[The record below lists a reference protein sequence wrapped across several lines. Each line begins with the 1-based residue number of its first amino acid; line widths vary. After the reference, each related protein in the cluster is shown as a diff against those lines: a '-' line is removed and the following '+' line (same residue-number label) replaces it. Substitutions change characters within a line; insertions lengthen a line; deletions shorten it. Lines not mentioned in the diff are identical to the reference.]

1 MPYFVPKFFLLG
13 LGKTTPDQ
21 ALSVITNNAIQS
33 LFLLLLGLGT
43 ADISS
48 FAERTTDLI
57 TLDCH
62 SRLFYLSYTTC
73 KSSWV
78 KVNVKALLV

>member
-1 MPYFVPKFFLLG
+1 MSYFVPKFFLLG

-33 LFLLLLGLGT
+33 LLLLLLGLCT

-48 FAERTTDLI
+48 FAECTTDLI
-57 TLDCH
+57 ALDCH
-62 SRLFYLSYTTC
+62 RPLFYLSYIM
-73 KSSWV
+73 
-78 KVNVKALLV
+78 NEFLG